1 MKKCFIC
8 GDKARIFTGEEW
20 ICEECYLDLREE
32 NEEHRAAGVEPFFPK
47 EKHIDLNLS
56 KV

>member
-32 NEEHRAAGVEPFFPK
+32 NEEHRTAGVEPFFPK